1 MALYE
6 HPAFSNTSASTN
18 PIGTDVSVT
27 GSMLKTPLTGVD
39 CLTSF
44 VLNFTSSNFGA
55 SGGAQ
60 ATLSCSINVDSLDPG
75 ATIRYERGLIK
86 VAAPLPL
93 PKSFNVVL
101 YDKDK
106 KVVREETKEFDYV
119 GR

>member
-6 HPAFSNTSASTN
+6 HPAFASANASTN
-18 PIGTDVSVT
+18 PIGTNVNVT

-60 ATLSCSINVDSLDPG
+60 ATLSCGINAESVEPG
-75 ATIRYERGLIK
+75 ATIRYERGVIK
-86 VAAPLPL
+86 VATSLPV
-93 PKSFNVVL
+93 PKSFDVLL

-106 KVVREETKEFDYV
+106 KVVREETKEFEYI